1 MKRSLLISMLIC
13 ICVTLIGGCAATA
26 SKGQGAFLTYKSEIK
41 VLDGP
46 ASGQVGF
53 NDPFDSSK
61 GPADSMAE
69 HVMPDPTTSKA
80 ARSNRKR
87 TKSVAKRRAAR
98 N

>member
-41 VLDGP
+41 LLDGP
-46 ASGQVGF
+46 ASGQVGVNGLF
-53 NDPFDSSK
+53 QK
-61 GPADSMAE
+61 GEGPADDVAA
-69 HVMPDPTTSKA
+69 HAMPDPTTSKA
-80 ARSNRKR
+80 ARSNR
-87 TKSVAKRRAAR
+87 TKSVSRRAAR